1 MQPTRYT
8 DRMLR
13 CAITDHTSSS
23 FVDTAQN
30 EGLLRQVHRCAAEGV
45 EFIQLR
51 EKNLDAGALL
61 TLAEAVLQTLR
72 EMQSPTKLLINTRA
86 DVAIA
91 ARAHGVHLTSSPD
104 ELTPQQVRGL
114 FTHAGLPA
122 PIVSVSCH
130 TPADIARARHNAAD
144 FILFGPVFEKR
155 VNGKLASDGVGLEA
169 LAMAC
174 AIAQHVPV
182 LALGGV
188 TAQNA
193 AACLASGATGV
204 AGIRLFAT

>member
-1 MQPTRYT
+1 
-8 DRMLR
+8 MLR
-13 CAITDHTSSS
+13 CAITDQTASC
-23 FVDTAQN
+23 FVNTAHN
-30 EGLLRQVHRCAAEGV
+30 EGLLRQVCRCAAEGV

-86 DVAIA
+86 DVAVA

-114 FTHAGLPA
+114 FKHAGLRA

-130 TPADIARARHNAAD
+130 TPAHIARARHNAAD

-155 VNGKLASDGVGLEA
+155 VNGKLVSDGVGLEA

-174 AIAQHVPV
+174 AIAQQVPV
-182 LALGGV
+182 LALGGI
-188 TAQNA
+188 TSQNS
-193 AACLASGATGV
+193 AACLAAGAAGI
-204 AGIRLFAT
+204 AGIRFFSA